1 MELIEQ
7 IITSFIASG
16 AFGMI
21 FSVPK
26 ESLFKC
32 GFVGMVGW
40 ISYFIL
46 TENGVDIVIATGIA
60 SFIVAV
66 ISQIF
71 AKLYK
76 TPIIIFT
83 VSGIIPLVPGG
94 MAFNAMKYF
103 VENDYSKAMSIAAE
117 AFMLSGAI
125 AIGIVFSEVVNQI
138 IRKSKLGIAK

>member
-1 MELIEQ
+1 MKFFEQ
-7 IITSFIASG
+7 FITSFIASG
-16 AFGMI
+16 GFGMI

-26 ESLFKC
+26 ESLLKC

-40 ISYFIL
+40 MVYFIL
-46 TENGVDIVIATGIA
+46 ADQGLNIVIATGIA

-66 ISQIF
+66 ISQLF

-94 MAFNAMKYF
+94 MAFNAMKSF
-103 VENDYSKAMSIAAE
+103 VENDFSNALSLAAE

-125 AIGIVFSEVVNQI
+125 ALGIVFSEVVNQI
-138 IRKSKLGIAK
+138 IRKSKLGISK

>member
-1 MELIEQ
+1 MKLLEQ
-7 IITSFIASG
+7 IITSFISSAG
-16 AFGMI
+16 FGII

-26 ESLFKC
+26 ESLLKC

-40 ISYFIL
+40 MGYFIL
-46 TENGVDIVIATGIA
+46 STHGLDIVIATGIA

-66 ISQIF
+66 ISQVF
-71 AKLYK
+71 SKLYK

-83 VSGIIPLVPGG
+83 VCGIIPLVPGG
-94 MAFNAMKYF
+94 MAFNAMKNF
-103 VENDYSKAMSIAAE
+103 VENDYSYAMSLAAK

-138 IRKSKLGIAK
+138 IRKSKLGIGK